1 MTAENFYLKTEE
13 KVVFELRALYGKFGY
28 LPYKMTKFEEYDL
41 YAKNKDFLV
50 SENIITF
57 TDGGKLMALKPDVTL
72 SIIKNAVDSGV
83 KKVYYNENV
92 YRLSKSTE
100 SFKEIMQAGLE
111 CIGDIDEYQVF
122 EVLYLAGLSLKA
134 VSEDFTL
141 SVSDV
146 KIVND
151 ILDIA
156 QLSNASKREVLI
168 ALSSKNENLIKEV
181 FIRENASQKCLDAVL
196 SLCSIYGDYNKA
208 KVVLE
213 KLDFGEEFNLY
224 VKNFLAIINSLN
236 DTELKDRVKVDF
248 SVISDGKYYNGT
260 IFSGFISGIA
270 TAVLSG
276 GRYDV
281 LMKRMGK
288 SSGAIG
294 FAVYLDQIVGLGS
307 KNSNVVDVLLIYE
320 KGANLLKVKE
330 EVFKLTSKGLK
341 VFATSSNDT
350 GVKYRELKELKN
362 L

>member
-1 MTAENFYLKTEE
+1 
-13 KVVFELRALYGKFGY
+13 
-28 LPYKMTKFEEYDL
+28 
-41 YAKNKDFLV
+41 
-50 SENIITF
+50 
-57 TDGGKLMALKPDVTL
+57 
-72 SIIKNAVDSGV
+72 
-83 KKVYYNENV
+83 
-92 YRLSKSTE
+92 
-100 SFKEIMQAGLE
+100 MQAGLE
-111 CIGDIDEYQVF
+111 CICDIDEYQVF

-156 QLSNASKREVLI
+156 NLSSVSKREVLI
-168 ALSSKNENLIKEV
+168 ALSSKNENSIKEV
-181 FIRENASQKCLDAVL
+181 FARENASQKCLDAIL

-208 KVVLE
+208 KTVLE
-213 KLDFGEEFNLY
+213 NLDFGEEFNSY
-224 VKNFLAIINSLN
+224 VSNFLTLVSSLC

-260 IFSGFISGIA
+260 IFSGFISGIS

-294 FAVYLDQIVGLGS
+294 FAVYLDQIIGLGS
-307 KNSNVVDVLLIYE
+307 KNSNTVDVLLIYE
-320 KGANLLKVKE
+320 KGDNLLKVKE
-330 EVFKLTSKGLK
+330 QVFALTSQGLK
-341 VFATSSNDT
+341 VFATTNKDC
-350 GVKYRELKELKN
+350 GIKYRELKELKN

>member
-1 MTAENFYLKTEE
+1 MTDKNFYLKTEE

-72 SIIKNAVDSGV
+72 SIIKNAGDNGV

-111 CIGDIDEYQVF
+111 CIGDIDEYQIF

-134 VSEDFTL
+134 ISDDFTL

-151 ILDIA
+151 ILTVANVSDGGKKEI
-156 QLSNASKREVLI
+156 LT
-168 ALSSKNENLIKEV
+168 ALSTKNENLIKEV
-181 FIRENASQKCLDAVL
+181 FAKENLSNACLDVIL
-196 SLCSIYGDYNKA
+196 SLCSVYGGA
-208 KVVLE
+208 EKVKDVLFNVDLGE
-213 KLDFGEEFNLY
+213 KFNAD
-224 VKNFLAIINSLN
+224 VKSFVRVIESLN
-236 DTELKDRVKVDF
+236 KTELKDRVKIDF
-248 SVISDGKYYNGT
+248 SVINDGKYYNGT
-260 IFSGFISGIA
+260 VFSGFISGIA

-276 GRYDV
+276 GRYDN
-281 LMKRMGK
+281 LMKRMNK
-288 SSGAIG
+288 NSGAIG
-294 FAVYLDQIVGLGS
+294 FAVYLDQISALGN
-307 KNSNVVDVLLIYE
+307 KNDTAVDVLLVYG
-320 KGANLLKVKE
+320 KNADLLKVKE
-330 EVFKLTSKGLK
+330 EVFSLTSQGLK
-341 VFATSSNDT
+341 VFATTNIDC
-350 GVKYRELKELKN
+350 GVKYRALKEI
-362 L
+362 